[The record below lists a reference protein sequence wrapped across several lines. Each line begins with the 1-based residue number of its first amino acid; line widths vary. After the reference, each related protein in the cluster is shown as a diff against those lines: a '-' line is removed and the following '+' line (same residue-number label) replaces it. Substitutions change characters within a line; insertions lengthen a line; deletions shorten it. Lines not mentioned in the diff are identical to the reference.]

1 VVVLTNQE
9 SGEAFQAVSLR
20 VLDAFMDAPVTDWV
34 AAYAEAHQKALA
46 RADESWAKN
55 VAARAKDSA
64 PSLALVRYAGTYRDS
79 WYGDVSIA
87 EKLGKMVLRFGPTPL
102 LTGEREHWQHDT
114 FIVRWRERALNADAF
129 VSFSPTPDGAIDQ
142 AKMKAISPLT
152 DFSFD
157 FQDLLL
163 NPDKLPSR
171 P

>member
-1 VVVLTNQE
+1 MLTNQE